1 MPHWRILILLKNR
14 QPVFFGTLSISF
26 HYALSMKKTTLAL
39 SLSLFSL
46 LANAQSDWN
55 FVVYGEETLHHGDV
69 RSSYNLTDP
78 ANLANNGGIRM
89 GAYKTV
95 NEYWAGELT
104 VGLTGTSGYDRLF
117 QTRMLPVE
125 MLFHYN
131 LLSSSV
137 SQIAKGTRLNASIGF
152 GSSYAQKI
160 RFGNVTNGSWSFEE
174 FVSAGLTYDFKIT
187 PNSNL
192 ILGYRNSIFF
202 SDIIDGVKAASAYP
216 DNISRFTVG
225 YRVDVVGQKGNES
238 ALAEA
243 EQVALEMR
251 EQLNEANKYSEL
263 LSKKVQEQKAELERQ
278 RAALAEAETQLLER
292 DAESPTPATPRTR
305 PAASTASGF
314 AVIVSSFKDEAV
326 AKDMAAGIPGAVV
339 IPVPQLGFFRV
350 AGAIEATYSAAN
362 EQAKRFQAQGLET
375 WIIQL

>member
-1 MPHWRILILLKNR
+1 
-14 QPVFFGTLSISF
+14 
-26 HYALSMKKTTLAL
+26 MKKTTLAL

-46 LANAQSDWN
+46 IASAQSNWN

-69 RSSYNLTDP
+69 RSSYNFADP

-95 NEYWAGELT
+95 NEFWSGELT
-104 VGLTGTSGYDRLF
+104 VGLTGTSGVNASF

-131 LLSSSV
+131 LLSNSV
-137 SQIAKGTRLNASIGF
+137 SPAANGKRLNASIGF
-152 GSSYAQKI
+152 GSSYAQTV
-160 RFGNVTNGSWSFEE
+160 RFGNVTNGIWHFEE
-174 FVSAGLTYDFKIT
+174 FLSAGLTYDVKIT
-187 PNSNL
+187 PNSHL
-192 ILGYRNSIFF
+192 ILGYRNSLFF
-202 SDIIDGVKAASAYP
+202 SDYTDAVRESSTYP
-216 DNISRFTVG
+216 DNMSRFTVG
-225 YRVDVVGQKGNES
+225 YRVDVRGQGGNAS

-251 EQLNEANKYSEL
+251 EQLNEANKYSEH
-263 LSKKVQEQKAELERQ
+263 LSKKVQEQKAELDRQ
-278 RAALAEAETQLLER
+278 RTALAEAEAQLSAREVEEPKP
-292 DAESPTPATPRTR
+292 ATPATR
-305 PAASTASGF
+305 PAGRTASGF

-339 IPVPQLGFFRV
+339 IPVPQLGFYRV